1 MRSLTELVCAFI
13 GWNSSNNCIFWR
25 SDENNKAPA
34 TAMKRVMVLLPTLDE
49 AEGVAEV
56 VPRIPMSKLNTLGW
70 QIEVL
75 VIDGGSDDG
84 TIEIAESLGCSTVR
98 QHGKGKGAA
107 MRHGFSLF
115 LKGDYDGLVML
126 DADGT
131 YHPEEIPHFL
141 KTLEHSDVVVGDRLK
156 GNMDP
161 DAMTRTNYFGNHIL
175 TWCAVALYGVPMND
189 LCSGY
194 WAFTRR
200 SISLLK
206 LNSMRFEIE
215 AEMYTSCALE
225 ELEMAHIPINYSKRL
240 GDAKLGSIKDGWNIL
255 RKLMVRRIFRAPPK
269 SVPGQGN
276 LNMD

>member
-1 MRSLTELVCAFI
+1 MRSLTELGYGFI
-13 GWNSSNNCIFWR
+13 GWNSSNKRVFWR

-34 TAMKRVMVLLPTLDE
+34 ITMKRVMVLLPTLDE
-49 AEGVAEV
+49 VEGVAEV
-56 VPRIPMSKLNTLGW
+56 VPSIPTSKLDTMGW
-70 QIEVL
+70 KAEAL

-84 TIEIAESLGCSTVR
+84 TIELAESLGCSTVR

-115 LKGDYDGLVML
+115 LKGDYDVLVML

-141 KTLEHSDVVVGDRLK
+141 KALENCDVVVGDRLK
-156 GNMDP
+156 GKMDP

-200 SISLLK
+200 SIGLLK

-225 ELEMAHIPINYSKRL
+225 ELEMTHIPIRYSKRL

-255 RKLMVRRIFRAPPK
+255 RKLMVRRIFRAPPQ
-269 SVPGQGN
+269 STLGQGN
-276 LNMD
+276 LNIE

>member
-1 MRSLTELVCAFI
+1 MRSLTELAYGFI
-13 GWNSSNNCIFWR
+13 GWNSNNKRLFWR

-34 TAMKRVMVLLPTLDE
+34 FAMKRVMVLLPTLDE
-49 AEGVAEV
+49 AEGIAEV
-56 VPRIPMSKLNTLGW
+56 VPRIPTSKLNAMGW
-70 QIEVL
+70 QTEAL
-75 VIDGGSDDG
+75 VVDGGSDDG
-84 TIEIAESLGCSTVR
+84 TIALAESLGCSTVR

-115 LKGDYDGLVML
+115 LKGDYDCLVML

-141 KTLEHSDVVVGDRLK
+141 KALGNCDVVVGDRLK

-194 WAFTRR
+194 WAFTRH
-200 SISLLK
+200 SIGLLK

-225 ELEMAHIPINYSKRL
+225 ELQITHIPISYSKRL

-255 RKLMVRRIFRAPPK
+255 RKLMVRRIFRAPPQ
-269 SVPGQGN
+269 SVQGQGN
-276 LNMD
+276 LNID